1 MFIKEVI
8 KKNKGYDKV
17 FVYHQLVESYR
28 TEKGPRQ
35 RRLLDLGQLTIPK
48 DKWKTLANRIEEIIS
63 GQASLI
69 ETDEH
74 IEQLAQHYAS
84 LLIHSKIK
92 QKKAENPESVAET
105 ETIFTNSVKLR
116 QARSIGGEYISLMM
130 LRKLKFDQLLKKLGF
145 NEKNIKLAELL
156 IVGRLVYPSSEWAT
170 LRWIKQQSAIDELLE
185 LELSRLS
192 HNKLYR
198 ISDQLLE
205 HKDKIENGLVE
216 QERLLFSLQE
226 TIILYDLTNTYF
238 ESSRTGELKA
248 RGRSK
253 EKRHDMPLVTLGLV
267 LDEDGF
273 PKESRLFSGNVSE
286 PETLSKILDT
296 IGSSGRKLIILDAG
310 IATEKN
316 LQQIT
321 SRGHDYLVVSR
332 RKPQIEIGEDAFKE
346 INHDQG
352 HQVGAY
358 LYRKDKELYL
368 YCRSASRQKKEQ
380 SIRRLHQERFEAE
393 LKYAA
398 ESLHKKRGTK
408 RYSKVLERIGRIK
421 ERHARVAYFY
431 DITVKHHNGIV
442 TEISWKIKDEQKMD
456 DRFSGT
462 YYLRT
467 SRLDLTDRQ
476 IWQLYISLTDVEDG
490 FRSLKSE
497 LGLRPNFHQKD
508 KRIEG
513 HIFISVLAFHVL
525 ISLQKQLHDAGVYHR
540 WTTIRELLSVQQ
552 RVSVE
557 IKTQKGNLLVIRDTT
572 EPETIHYLMAQAL
585 KIKPRPLG
593 RKKIKI

>member
-1 MFIKEVI
+1 MFIKEVT
-8 KKNKGYDKV
+8 KKNKGYDKT

-35 RRLLDLGQLTIPK
+35 RKLLNLGKLTIPK
-48 DKWKTLANRIEEIIS
+48 DQWKTLANRIEEIIS
-63 GQASLI
+63 GQTSLI
-69 ETDEH
+69 EVDEQ
-74 IEQLAQHYAS
+74 IEQLAQRYAS
-84 LLIHSKIK
+84 LLIQNKLK
-92 QKKAENPESVAET
+92 QEKVEKKESPQET
-105 ETIFTNSVKLR
+105 ETIFTGSVKFR
-116 QARSIGGEYISLMM
+116 DARSIGGEYISLMM
-130 LRKLKFDQLLKKLGF
+130 LRKLKFNELLKKLGF
-145 NEKNIKLAELL
+145 KEKDIKLAELL
-156 IVGRLVYPSSEWAT
+156 IVGRLVHPSSEWAT
-170 LRWIKQQSAIDELLE
+170 LRWVKKQSAIDELLE
-185 LELSRLS
+185 LDLSRLS

-198 ISDQLLE
+198 ITDQLLE

-226 TIILYDLTNTYF
+226 KIILYDLTNTYF
-238 ESSRTGELKA
+238 ESSRTSELKA

-253 EKRHDMPLVTLGLV
+253 DKRYDMPLVTLGLV

-296 IGSSGRKLIILDAG
+296 IGGKVRKLIILDAG
-310 IATEKN
+310 IATEEN
-316 LQQIT
+316 LQLIT
-321 SRGHDYLVVSR
+321 KRGHDYLVVSR
-332 RKPQIEIGEDAFKE
+332 SKPEIEIEENAFKQ
-346 INHDQG
+346 INHDQP
-352 HQVGAY
+352 HKVEAY

-368 YCRSASRQKKEQ
+368 YCRSASRQKKEEA
-380 SIRRLHQERFEAE
+380 IRQFHQQRFEAE

-408 RYSKVLERIGRIK
+408 KYSKVLERIGRIK
-421 ERHARVAYFY
+421 ERHAKVAYFY
-431 DITVKHHNGIV
+431 DITVEHHNGIV

-513 HIFISVLAFHVL
+513 HIFISILAFHVL

-540 WTTIRELLSVQQ
+540 WSTIRELLSVQQ

-557 IKTQKGNLLVIRDTT
+557 MKTQKGDLLVIRDTT
-572 EPETIHYLMAQAL
+572 EPEAIHYLMAQAL
-585 KIKPRPLG
+585 KIKPKPLG
-593 RKKIKI
+593 SKKIRV